1 MPPAPTPLLES
12 LRSRL
17 DEAREFLKEL
27 VDVNSFTA
35 NRDGVNRVAQI
46 TADAFAGMGFS
57 IERVASENRAYGDHL
72 FLRREP
78 PGGGAAGKT
87 QTGPIV
93 LVTHSDT
100 VFPPEEERLNDFR
113 YRESPEEGRIYG
125 PGAVDN
131 KGGTVLI
138 WLMLQGMRAALP
150 RLFEQTDWLVAA
162 NASEEVVAT
171 DFARLVKQRCPKGA
185 RAVLVFE
192 GGPREGSQYQIVTGR
207 KGRAE
212 YRLIAHGRAAHA
224 GSSHHEGANAIV
236 ALADAVMAAAA
247 ITDYASELT
256 VNVATIQGGT
266 VLNRV
271 PHEAAAGIE
280 VRAYETAALHEAA
293 TQLEAIADGR
303 ATANGRIHFD
313 LECLA
318 RTAAWPQGE
327 RTMALYRHWERA
339 AVRLGVTTVA
349 IRRGGLSDAN
359 YLSDLGPTL
368 DGLGPSGAHAHRSR
382 RSPDA
387 GEVPEFVEWDSLV
400 IKAAMTM
407 LALDDWL
414 STPQR

>member
-1 MPPAPTPLLES
+1 MLPPAQPLLDVLES
-12 LRSRL
+12 HL
-17 DEAREFLKEL
+17 DKATEFLKSL

-46 TADAFAGMGFS
+46 TAEMFAGMGFS
-57 IERVASENRAYGDHL
+57 TERVASENRAYGDHL
-72 FLRREP
+72 FLRRAP
-78 PGGGAAGKT
+78 AGGGAVAKNEST
-87 QTGPIV
+87 PIV

-113 YRESPEEGRIYG
+113 YRESPAEGRIYG

-138 WLMLQGMRAALP
+138 WLMLRGLRAIFP
-150 RLFEQTDWLVAA
+150 RVFDQTGWLIAS

-171 DFARLVKQRCPKGA
+171 DFARLVKQRCPGGA

-192 GGPREGSQYQIVTGR
+192 GGPREGSQFQIVTAR

-212 YRLIAHGRAAHA
+212 YRLVAHGRAAHA

-236 ALADAVMAAAA
+236 ALADAVKSAAA

-256 VNVATIQGGT
+256 VNVATIHGGT

-280 VRAYETAALHEAA
+280 VRAFDAMGMEQAA
-293 TQLEAIADGR
+293 TRLQAIADGC
-303 ATANGRIHFD
+303 TAANAGIRFD

-318 RTAAWPQGE
+318 RTAAWPQEE
-327 RTMALYRHWERA
+327 RTMALFRHWQEA
-339 AVRLGVTTVA
+339 AAQMGVTAVA
-349 IRRGGLSDAN
+349 SRRGGLSDAN

-368 DGLGPSGAHAHRSR
+368 DGLGPCGAHAHRSR

-387 GEVPEFVEWDSLV
+387 SEVPEFVERDSFV
-400 IKAAMTM
+400 TKTAVNV
-407 LALDDWL
+407 LAIDDWL
-414 STPQR
+414 SSTHE